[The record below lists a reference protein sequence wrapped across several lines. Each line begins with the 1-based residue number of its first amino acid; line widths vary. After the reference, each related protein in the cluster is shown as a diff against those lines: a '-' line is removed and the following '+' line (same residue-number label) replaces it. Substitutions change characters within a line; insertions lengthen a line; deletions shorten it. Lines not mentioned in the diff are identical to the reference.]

1 MEIFHRPGSIG
12 IYFKALGS
20 AKTMF
25 LRFGDG
31 AACKSIAS
39 LYAGTS
45 IDGIPLGGLS
55 RAVLV
60 FELVVVRAMGPL
72 AVVPVKY
79 SSSTRS
85 RGSGNLKAMVSSSAP
100 VVFRSSLVL
109 HPHPW

>member
-1 MEIFHRPGSIG
+1 
-12 IYFKALGS
+12 
-20 AKTMF
+20 MF

-60 FELVVVRAMGPL
+60 FELVVARAMGPL
-72 AVVPVKY
+72 AVAPV
-79 SSSTRS
+79 S

-100 VVFRSSLVL
+100 VVLRSSHVL